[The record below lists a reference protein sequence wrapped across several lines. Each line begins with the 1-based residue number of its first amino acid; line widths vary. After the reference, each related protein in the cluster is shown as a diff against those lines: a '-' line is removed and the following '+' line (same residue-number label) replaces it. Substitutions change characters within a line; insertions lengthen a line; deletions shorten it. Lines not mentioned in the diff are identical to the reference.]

1 MLDMLPGQ
9 QEHGSI
15 HHPALER
22 ATPLISQHL
31 PSSSGTPQSPGSS
44 SESCAACET
53 LAAGGPPDCVSGSR
67 YARGLA
73 SQSRQRRARHRTAGH
88 HADRVADL
96 GYQDDLPTSAKPDPT
111 SRGGRSPRSCS
122 GLGFALS
129 RAPARRIWWT
139 RGEVIIRVSRQPGIR
154 YVARCCGAGWHLRAR
169 PLARVH
175 PNALVDPTVAANT
188 AMDICSIRAVHQI
201 LASGSRQRGL

>member
-73 SQSRQRRARHRTAGH
+73 SQSRQRRARHCTAGH

-154 YVARCCGAGWHLRAR
+154 YVAGCCGSCIISTDSKTHF
-169 PLARVH
+169 
-175 PNALVDPTVAANT
+175 T
-188 AMDICSIRAVHQI
+188 C
-201 LASGSRQRGL
+201 

>member
-73 SQSRQRRARHRTAGH
+73 SQSSQRRCQTLHGRTPRGSRRGSATDQT
-88 HADRVADL
+88 DRRGPLEIKFGTRFSGSVPRFLA
-96 GYQDDLPTSAKPDPT
+96 YTEQSLPTGFLTRIPCLHGTILAYRFPNSE
-111 SRGGRSPRSCS
+111 RSHPPRIAASEASCV
-122 GLGFALS
+122 
-129 RAPARRIWWT
+129 RAACAPRARRVRI
-139 RGEVIIRVSRQPGIR
+139 G
-154 YVARCCGAGWHLRAR
+154 
-169 PLARVH
+169 
-175 PNALVDPTVAANT
+175 VAAKEFLGT
-188 AMDICSIRAVHQI
+188 GRPSPLLDTPP
-201 LASGSRQRGL
+201 